1 MKLGWASLARFG
13 QPSKT
18 LDSIKLDKAA
28 YLQFVSPLLQL
39 LPRKSSQL
47 YLKKKIRG
55 RHGIGEASTSWRW
68 VWAVASSQKRITG
81 RGKGQDAV
89 EHKPLYRTSPATAGQ
104 PRWSTRRSG
113 PHLVA
118 FACRLQ
124 LMLIPSI
131 SWGRTGG
138 PATRSRHTVHV
149 SWSSLGVFPQILCQ
163 TVSVLLCTN
172 HGGKAG
178 WIASCHVILL

>member
-118 FACRLQ
+118 FASCSFLPSAGARPEAPRHAHGIRSTFPGVRWECFPKFCVRLSAYYSAQ
-124 LMLIPSI
+124 TTEAKQVGLHH
-131 SWGRTGG
+131 
-138 PATRSRHTVHV
+138 AT
-149 SWSSLGVFPQILCQ
+149 SSFFK
-163 TVSVLLCTN
+163 TF
-172 HGGKAG
+172 
-178 WIASCHVILL
+178 